1 MKNNN
6 RVEKYFNQKNFSVAE
21 WIFLAVAIVAGF
33 VATFIWGGGP
43 IGTPVML
50 IGIIG
55 FTTCRSFKVKDAE
68 VDRLLENIL
77 EEKQVERTENTLV
90 GYDLNHTVL
99 KKRKDGKVIS
109 PKYYVTNI
117 TFTSSETILQVNVID
132 LISVSV
138 EKERLTVDERKSVE
152 VVEENIK
159 TLVGPRKMTYIK
171 IEDNDMHIPVTLTD
185 YQSSQLMEK
194 ICSRHVKS

>member
-21 WIFLAVAIVAGF
+21 WIFLAVTIVAGF

-43 IGTPVML
+43 IGMPVML

-90 GYDLNHTVL
+90 GYDLNQTVL

-132 LISVSV
+132 LISASV

>member
-138 EKERLTVDERKSVE
+138 EKERITVDERKSVE

>member
-90 GYDLNHTVL
+90 GYDLNQTVL

-109 PKYYVTNI
+109 PIYYVTNI

-132 LISVSV
+132 LISASV

-194 ICSRHVKS
+194 FCSRHVKS

>member
-138 EKERLTVDERKSVE
+138 EKERITVDERKSVE

-194 ICSRHVKS
+194 FCSRHVKS

>member
-90 GYDLNHTVL
+90 GYDLNQTVL

-171 IEDNDMHIPVTLTD
+171 IEDNDIHIPVTLTD

>member
-90 GYDLNHTVL
+90 GYDLNQTVL

-138 EKERLTVDERKSVE
+138 EKEGLTVDERKSVE
-152 VVEENIK
+152 VVEENIN

>member
-90 GYDLNHTVL
+90 GYDLNQTVL

-109 PKYYVTNI
+109 PRYYVTNI
-117 TFTSSETILQVNVID
+117 TFTPSETVFCVHVIH
-132 LISVSV
+132 LITASV
-138 EKERLTVDERKSVE
+138 EKECVTVDVQACVE
-152 VVEENIK
+152 LTEETVK
-159 TLVGPRKMTYIK
+159 TPVGPRKMTYIK

>member
-90 GYDLNHTVL
+90 GYDLNQTVL

-132 LISVSV
+132 LISASV

-159 TLVGPRKMTYIK
+159 TLVGPKKMTYIK
-171 IEDNDMHIPVTLTD
+171 IEDNDIHIPVTLTD

>member
-90 GYDLNHTVL
+90 GYDLNQTVL

-138 EKERLTVDERKSVE
+138 EKERITVDERKSVE

-194 ICSRHVKS
+194 FCSRHVKS

>member
-43 IGTPVML
+43 IGTPMML

-138 EKERLTVDERKSVE
+138 EKERITVDERKSVE